1 MEINRTKIEGCEVNV
16 IFTGK
21 NYFFWSDFY
30 GVIGIAERH
39 SFEPTEEMNKF
50 TIIAG
55 TKDTVG
61 GSVNRNSIITAMK
74 RFISKAENKY
84 LPHKTEYVISEEICN
99 HYLNI
104 EALKY

>member
-1 MEINRTKIEGCEVNV
+1 MEFNRTKIAGCKVNV

-21 NYFFWSDFY
+21 NYFFLSDFF
-30 GVIGIAERH
+30 GLIGIAERNGFGDNSH
-39 SFEPTEEMNKF
+39 KF
-50 TIIAG
+50 SIKAG

-84 LPHKTEYVISEEICN
+84 IAHKTEYVISEEICN